1 MSIKKTFLTLT
12 VAAFVVVVSYSNSYA
27 FKEYPVGEPK
37 EANRM
42 EVAAVYFQAAD
53 MEPAG
58 KSGLSAAESDIH
70 LEADVTALMKN
81 PYGFPF
87 GSFVPYLKVEYKLE
101 NLDNGKT
108 QEGTFMPM
116 VASDGPHYGAN
127 VKMMGMGNYKLTY
140 FIYSPEKQG
149 LVLHA
154 DKTTGVDK
162 TRFWKKPI
170 VLEWEFTYTGKF

>member
-1 MSIKKTFLTLT
+1 MSIKKTFIAIAI
-12 VAAFVVVVSYSNSYA
+12 AAVVILGSSVNSYA
-27 FKEYPVGEPK
+27 YKEHPIGEPK
-37 EANRM
+37 EAQKM
-42 EVAAVYFQAAD
+42 KIAAVYFQAAE
-53 MEPAG
+53 MEPAA
-58 KSGLSAAESDIH
+58 KAGLSAGKADIH
-70 LEADVTALMKN
+70 LEADATALMKN

-87 GSFVPYLKVEYKLE
+87 GSFVPYLKVEYKLK

-127 VKMMGMGNYKLTY
+127 VKMMGLGNYKLTY